1 MSDRDTM
8 TGVTDTDPPDSVP
21 PDSVPPGSDSADSVS
36 PDSDSTGFDPTGFDP
51 ADCES
56 RSATVLILSAL
67 GGSVLLPFFQAVA
80 TKAGEDVYQAIRGKL
95 SRPARRRAEA
105 EIREAGV
112 VTLAGRDARVV
123 LQLPERIT
131 PAMAAR
137 LEGVRLPVDRADW
150 SLVSW
155 DQAQGRWVVET
166 VAEPP
171 AATTTVSDE
180 PGPR

>member
-21 PDSVPPGSDSADSVS
+21 PDSVPPGAVPPGSDSADSDS
-36 PDSDSTGFDPTGFDP
+36 PDFDPTGFDP

-137 LEGVRLPVDRADW
+137 LEGVRLPVDRPDW

-155 DQAQGRWVVET
+155 DQARGRWVVET

-171 AATTTVSDE
+171 ATTTTVSDE